1 MNLLPSAS
9 TPEIYLENNPQS
21 PNFNKWCINWRDGY
35 TLDGYETRA
44 QALADL
50 WLKRTNQD
58 IRKGKA

>member
-1 MNLLPSAS
+1 MNK
-9 TPEIYLENNPQS
+9 PEIYLETNPQS

-58 IRKGKA
+58 IRKGKT